1 MKFLKV
7 IQIIQKK
14 NKQKPGRPKK
24 IEKAQI
30 NQKDISDYFINENK
44 KLYRKIPS

>member
-1 MKFLKV
+1 MTIFGMTIFNTVPEKE
-7 IQIIQKK
+7 

-30 NQKDISDYFINENK
+30 NQKDISDYFIKEN
-44 KLYRKIPS
+44 